1 MDVEFGTLLLSTQ
14 RAQQRALR
22 QQQCTVV
29 AANGRGKREHAAA
42 PCGTKSGGKAIGGGR
57 STQCN
62 GDNTV
67 ATRRIVGQHSKKHS
81 KTSKI
86 ILDNL

>member
-29 AANGRGKREHAAA
+29 AVNGRGKREHATHPVAQRVEIKSLADAA
-42 PCGTKSGGKAIGGGR
+42 ANTLMAI
-57 STQCN
+57 TLWLHN
-62 GDNTV
+62 P
-67 ATRRIVGQHSKKHS
+67 
-81 KTSKI
+81 
-86 ILDNL
+86 